1 MLRGVVLG
9 GLAPHP
15 PVIVP
20 EVGKGDESQAIATVR
35 GMETLAKEFAGASC
49 ETLVIITPH
58 GPVFSDAFSLRA
70 DKDLQGDLRE
80 FGARR
85 VSISTSNDLELAQAI
100 LDRAKREGIR
110 TIWLDKANR
119 TRYRINPELD
129 HGTVVPLSFLSK
141 AGFDG
146 RLVVVNIGFLPYG
159 DAYRFGKCIREGALR
174 LGRRVGVL
182 ASGDLSHR
190 LTVDAPSGFH
200 PRGKDFDSML
210 VEALRSFD
218 VEALL
223 SVDPELVDDA
233 GQCGLSPVVTL
244 LGALDGTSVK
254 SKVLSYEGPFG
265 VGYCTAL
272 LYPGRDEPYP
282 VRLARET
289 VEHYV
294 DTGQITP
301 PTEVP
306 PEFERSGGA
315 FVSIYKEGQLRGC
328 IGTLESAQRNLAWEI
343 ALNAISSATDDPRF
357 DPISAPELE
366 LLEYSV
372 DVLSELEPVDHVSD
386 LDPRKYG
393 VVCQKGRRRG
403 LLLPDLPGIES
414 VEDQIDIARKKAG
427 IRSWETDVRLFRF
440 TVERYR

>member
-1 MLRGVVLG
+1 MSRGVVLG

-15 PVIVP
+15 PIIVP
-20 EVGKGDESQAIATVR
+20 EVGRGDESQAMATVK

-70 DKDLQGDLRE
+70 EKDLQGGLRE
-80 FGARR
+80 FGAGR
-85 VSISTSNDLELAQAI
+85 VNIRTSNDLQLAEAI
-100 LDRAKREGIR
+100 LDRAARAGVR
-110 TIWLDKANR
+110 TVWLDSANR
-119 TRYRINPELD
+119 KRYRVDPELD

-146 RLVVVNIGFLPYG
+146 RLVVVNIGFLSYA
-159 DAYRFGKCIREGALR
+159 DVYRFGKCIREGALA
-174 LGRRVGVL
+174 LGRRVAVL

-200 PRGKDFDSML
+200 PHGKDFDSML

-218 VEALL
+218 VKALL
-223 SVDPELVDDA
+223 SMDPELVDDA
-233 GQCGLSPVVTL
+233 GQCGLRPVITL
-244 LGALDGTSVK
+244 LGALEGTSVR

-272 LYPGRDEPYP
+272 FYPGRDEPYP
-282 VRLARET
+282 VRLAREA

-294 DTGQITP
+294 ATGQMVP
-301 PTEVP
+301 PKTVP
-306 PEFERSGGA
+306 PEYDEPGCA

-328 IGTLESAQRNLAWEI
+328 IGTVEPAQRNLALEI
-343 ALNAISSATDDPRF
+343 AFNAISSATNDPRF
-357 DPISAPELE
+357 DPISASELE

-372 DVLSELEPVDHVSD
+372 DVLSEPVPVDHVSD

-393 VVCQKGRRRG
+393 VICQKGRKRG
-403 LLLPDLPGIES
+403 LLLPDLPGVES
-414 VEDQIDIARKKAG
+414 AENQIDIARKKAG
-427 IRSWETDVRLFRF
+427 IRSWETDVKLFRF